1 MEGTRLKCAETSRRV
16 RSVSTGTSASSL
28 MAAASS
34 GRSSGIQNTRPN
46 TARSKNQYVHARRS
60 QAKTQFRQVLR
71 ILRKFY
77 FCLGR
82 YWLTGYCV
90 YGPRCNFL
98 HNEVTLEDEQ
108 YLRRKM
114 RSNSIGSTHSLNQLN
129 MGAGS
134 SNDLLFTPSLPVSRF
149 ESKL

>member
-1 MEGTRLKCAETSRRV
+1 MPKLQGGFEVCLRGPVSV
-16 RSVSTGTSASSL
+16 RSWPPRAQGGRQEFKIQDQTLPEVRINMSTPAGHKQKRNSGKFLESL
-28 MAAASS
+28 
-34 GRSSGIQNTRPN
+34 
-46 TARSKNQYVHARRS
+46 K
-60 QAKTQFRQVLR
+60 KL
-71 ILRKFY
+71 Y

-108 YLRRKM
+108 YLKRKM

-134 SNDLLFTPSLPVSRF
+134 SNDLLFTPSLPVSRC
-149 ESKL
+149 ETKL